1 MLGFQRDL
9 THMCGLEICPDH
21 FCCLLVLK
29 MGVAKW
35 PPNARSLWTIKV
47 VKFVVGKR
55 KSVDLWR
62 KARPTKMSLG
72 AKPVLKTGV
81 AKWPPRAESSS
92 RVLSGETCSDF
103 NEIWHACVAW
113 RYAQTNFFVWLYSKW
128 AWQNGR
134 QTSGPYG
141 LQK

>member
-1 MLGFQRDL
+1 
-9 THMCGLEICPDH
+9 
-21 FCCLLVLK
+21 

-62 KARPTKMSLG
+62 TSRSTKSSLG

-81 AKWPPRAESSS
+81 EKWPPKWVVEVGRG
-92 RVLSGETCSDF
+92 VLAYRLRDG
-103 NEIWHACVAW
+103 WV
-113 RYAQTNFFVWLYSKW
+113 
-128 AWQNGR
+128 
-134 QTSGPYG
+134 
-141 LQK
+141 